1 MQIKAER
8 AILLASQSPRRAQL
22 LEEAGIHFSLI
33 SVEYEE
39 SFDPDTPPE
48 GVAALIAESK
58 AMQCRHLLTTPHQI
72 LLTAD
77 SVVIV
82 GDEILGKPADE
93 QRAFEMLKLLS
104 GRVHRVITGV
114 CLLSLDK
121 QVLFDEVAEVEF
133 YPLTEAEISKYITEC
148 NPLDKA
154 GAYGIQDW
162 LGLCKVKRINGNFSN
177 IMGLPM
183 SRLYHELNTF

>member
-1 MQIKAER
+1 MK
-8 AILLASQSPRRAQL
+8 SW
-22 LEEAGIHFSLI
+22 
-33 SVEYEE
+33 
-39 SFDPDTPPE
+39 
-48 GVAALIAESK
+48 
-58 AMQCRHLLTTPHQI
+58 
-72 LLTAD
+72 
-77 SVVIV
+77 
-82 GDEILGKPADE
+82 
-93 QRAFEMLKLLS
+93 
-104 GRVHRVITGV
+104 VHRVITGV